1 MVAAGELKKVRS
13 SGSRVDEML
22 KRSETADDIAAF
34 GRLHVEDAQAG
45 YFDAEK
51 NEWVE
56 GDVKSTRG
64 RSKVSAVIIGG
75 IICIIL
81 AKWQACHL
89 ATSPHH
95 NLHFLLCAN

>member
-1 MVAAGELKKVRS
+1 MVAAGELKKVKT

-34 GRLHVEDAQAG
+34 GRLHMEDAPAG

-56 GDVKSTRG
+56 GDAKSTRG
-64 RSKVSAVIIGG
+64 RSKISAVRSI
-75 IICIIL
+75 
-81 AKWQACHL
+81 
-89 ATSPHH
+89 
-95 NLHFLLCAN
+95 

>member
-1 MVAAGELKKVRS
+1 MIFFSPLKTCLFKQKAKGKKSLKMVAAGELKKVKS

-34 GRLHVEDAQAG
+34 GRLHMEDAQATG

-56 GDVKSTRG
+56 GDAKSARG
-64 RSKVSAVIIGG
+64 RSKVSAVRSI
-75 IICIIL
+75 
-81 AKWQACHL
+81 
-89 ATSPHH
+89 
-95 NLHFLLCAN
+95 

>member
-1 MVAAGELKKVRS
+1 MVAAGELKKVKS

-34 GRLHVEDAQAG
+34 GRLHMEDDQAG

-56 GDVKSTRG
+56 GDAKPTRG
-64 RSKVSAVIIGG
+64 RSKVSAVRSI
-75 IICIIL
+75 
-81 AKWQACHL
+81 
-89 ATSPHH
+89 
-95 NLHFLLCAN
+95 